1 MYHQVSRSQSN
12 AQIKLTQVKTSY
24 GVHYMMQFYRTTM
37 LYVSHYSLVCDVACR
52 CMLNSSQGTLPFAA
66 FFQASHLHPFEQSP
80 SLPGFSLFTHKKE
93 CSALAIPMT
102 PGWSITSICHVFGI
116 DFKL

>member
-1 MYHQVSRSQSN
+1 
-12 AQIKLTQVKTSY
+12 
-24 GVHYMMQFYRTTM
+24 M
-37 LYVSHYSLVCDVACR
+37 LYVSHYSLVCDVACW

-80 SLPGFSLFTHKKE
+80 PLPGFSLFTYKKE

-102 PGWSITSICHVFGI
+102 PGWSITSICHGSGI
-116 DFKL
+116 SNS